1 MRKQIGLVTD
11 FGTKDGYVASIKGVI
26 ASICEDCTIID
37 LSHDITPQNVIEG
50 ALFLDTCCN
59 YFPEG
64 FIFLVVVDPGVGT
77 SRRMLCLQTEQK
89 IQYFIAP
96 DNGVLDLVVKRRGV
110 KTLVSIENEQY
121 WLDTSS
127 RTFHGRDIMGPVAAH
142 VAVGVDILELG
153 PVIDPSMMTR
163 LNLPRDS
170 YIHTDGVIAGA
181 ILHIDHFGNVIT
193 NISDEILNLSNIEV
207 NDVLDVS
214 LVKEKKILQHLLVPY
229 KNTYGDVNPGE
240 FVCLLN
246 SEKRFEIAINNG
258 NAASKLS
265 ILKNITEVLVMK
277 HARL

>member
-181 ILHIDHFGNVIT
+181 ILHIDRKSV
-193 NISDEILNLSNIEV
+193 V
-207 NDVLDVS
+207 
-214 LVKEKKILQHLLVPY
+214 
-229 KNTYGDVNPGE
+229 
-240 FVCLLN
+240 
-246 SEKRFEIAINNG
+246 
-258 NAASKLS
+258 
-265 ILKNITEVLVMK
+265 
-277 HARL
+277 